1 MEFSLIIPAY
11 NEAGNVRSLL
21 NEIRE
26 ALNGVAQ
33 YELIFVDDGST
44 DDTIGELIAMRD
56 NGFKNLR
63 IARHHRRSGQSAA
76 ILTGV
81 RVARANWVATL
92 DADGQNDPT
101 DIPRLLTIVRSASQE
116 LNLQLVTG
124 LRLRRHD
131 NASRRLS
138 SKVANVVR
146 SALLKDG
153 TPDTGCG
160 LKIFSRR
167 AFLEL
172 PYFDHM
178 HRFLP
183 ALFRRNGGAIEM
195 MEVNHRPRRRGIS
208 KYGVHNR
215 LWVGIVDLLGVMWLL
230 RRNTRPEWT
239 EVR

>member
-44 DDTIGELIAMRD
+44 DDTIAELIAMRD

-101 DIPRLLTIVRSASQE
+101 DIPRLLTIVRSANQE

-131 NASRRLS
+131 NASKRLS

-215 LWVGIVDLLGVMWLL
+215 LWVGIVDLLGVMWLV